1 MGNKMS
7 RRTKRLE
14 LPTNYFKS
22 NSCYRYTDKLLMNL
36 KFCKAHS
43 QTHFFKGNLCHSYK
57 GVKLTATAAP
67 KLNTKDPSIS
77 PPILLTIRS

>member
-7 RRTKRLE
+7 QRTKRLKE

-36 KFCKAHS
+36 KFCKAH
-43 QTHFFKGNLCHSYK
+43 
-57 GVKLTATAAP
+57 TAKHTSLKETCVTA
-67 KLNTKDPSIS
+67 
-77 PPILLTIRS
+77 IRE